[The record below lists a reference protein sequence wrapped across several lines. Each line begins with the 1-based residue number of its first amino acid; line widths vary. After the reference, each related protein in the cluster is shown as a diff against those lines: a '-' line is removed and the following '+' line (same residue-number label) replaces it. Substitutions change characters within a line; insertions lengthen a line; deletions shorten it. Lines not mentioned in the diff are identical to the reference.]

1 MATSQGANQPQALCS
16 GISRIF
22 QQATGAVLMLSA
34 GRRRSASA
42 SRSLRP
48 NLQATKQNPAKSAK
62 AGRMDK
68 TGDPAGRGKKGKR
81 IDPKTRRRA
90 SMKRSQFR
98 RPNHQMGCETKGK
111 CERERECVAGGEKKG
126 RKRAKQSSR
135 RKKGGEMHNTWI
147 SKDRH
152 RTTTSISASN
162 AMLQTRKRD
171 TDTFQSAPK
180 REEKS
185 V

>member
-62 AGRMDK
+62 AGRMDQ
-68 TGDPAGRGKKGKR
+68 TGDPVGRGKEGKR
-81 IDPKTRRRA
+81 IDPKTRPA
-90 SMKRSQFR
+90 
-98 RPNHQMGCETKGK
+98 
-111 CERERECVAGGEKKG
+111 
-126 RKRAKQSSR
+126 
-135 RKKGGEMHNTWI
+135 
-147 SKDRH
+147 
-152 RTTTSISASN
+152 
-162 AMLQTRKRD
+162 
-171 TDTFQSAPK
+171 APQ
-180 REEKS
+180 
-185 V
+185 

>member
-1 MATSQGANQPQALCS
+1 M
-16 GISRIF
+16 
-22 QQATGAVLMLSA
+22 
-34 GRRRSASA
+34 
-42 SRSLRP
+42 
-48 NLQATKQNPAKSAK
+48 
-62 AGRMDK
+62 
-68 TGDPAGRGKKGKR
+68 
-81 IDPKTRRRA
+81 
-90 SMKRSQFR
+90 
-98 RPNHQMGCETKGK
+98 
-111 CERERECVAGGEKKG
+111 CVGGEKKG
-126 RKRAKQSSR
+126 KEESEAVFKEEKREER
-135 RKKGGEMHNTWI
+135 HETWI